1 MLFYWGVKPAPHP
14 DMEYV
19 QLASGQRM
27 PAVGLGTWQAR
38 AEEIERAVLDALDAG
53 YRHFDTAFNYGNE
66 QDIGRALRSWLDDG
80 RGRREDLFIVT
91 KLPMFANKAELVETY
106 LRKSLE
112 RLQLQY
118 LDLYL
123 IHGPFGMQADS
134 TGEVLG
140 LSEDGCPTL
149 DLTTDHVGI
158 WKEMERMVDL
168 GLVRSLGVSNFNLQQ
183 VRRLVKAA
191 RVPVSVNQVE
201 LHASLQQR
209 DLVDSCRELGVAVTA
224 YSPLGSPGAQS
235 HFISKYNYR
244 QAAGRGPP
252 VHRAGVIVVCKR
264 RGGADNFPD
273 LLGHPLVRELS
284 LRYQKTPGQVL
295 LRFLLQLKVAAIPKS
310 ANPTRIRENINI
322 FDFELKAEEVE
333 SMRALDRGEK
343 GRIFNFFFWK
353 GINKHPE
360 YPFPL
365 PEESALIN

>member
-1 MLFYWGVKPAPHP
+1 MLFYWGTKPAPHA

-19 QLASGQRM
+19 KLASGHRM

-38 AEEIERAVLDALDAG
+38 AEEMERAVLDALEAG

-66 QDIGRALRSWLDDG
+66 RDIGRVLKDWMDQG
-80 RGRREDLFIVT
+80 RGTREDLFIVS
-91 KLPMFANKAELVETY
+91 KLPMFGNKPELVEPY

-123 IHGPFGMQADS
+123 VHHPFGVLADA
-134 TGEVLG
+134 TGEVLM

-149 DLTTDHVGI
+149 DPATDHVAI

-168 GLVRSLGVSNFNLQQ
+168 GLVRSLGVSNFNVEQ
-183 VRRLVKAA
+183 VRRLVKEA

-201 LHASLQQR
+201 LHASLQQGE
-209 DLVDSCRELGVAVTA
+209 LVRACRELGVAITA

-235 HFISKYNYR
+235 HFINKYNYS
-244 QAAGRGPP
+244 
-252 VHRAGVIVVCKR
+252 
-264 RGGADNFPD
+264 ADNFPD

-284 LRYQKTPGQVL
+284 IKYHKTPGQLL
-295 LRFLLQLKVAAIPKS
+295 LRFMLQLKVAVIPKS
-310 ANPTRIRENINI
+310 ANPTRIRENINV
-322 FDFELKAEEVE
+322 FDFELSPEEVE
-333 SMRALDRGEK
+333 SMRALDRGES

-365 PEESALIN
+365 PHQTETLS

>member
-1 MLFYWGVKPAPHP
+1 MLFYWGTKPAPHP

-38 AEEIERAVLDALDAG
+38 AEEIERATLDALDAG

-66 QDIGRALRSWLDDG
+66 QDIGRALRRWLDDG
-80 RGRREDLFIVT
+80 RGKREDLFVVT
-91 KLPMFANKAELVETY
+91 KLPMFANKAELVEPY

-134 TGEVLG
+134 TGESLG

-149 DLTTDHVGI
+149 DLTTDHLAI

-201 LHASLQQR
+201 LHASMQQR
-209 DLVDSCRELGVAVTA
+209 DLVDSIRELGVAVTA

-235 HFISKYNYR
+235 HFISKYNYS
-244 QAAGRGPP
+244 
-252 VHRAGVIVVCKR
+252 
-264 RGGADNFPD
+264 ADNFPD

-310 ANPTRIRENINI
+310 ANPTRIRENINV
-322 FDFELKAEEVE
+322 FDFELTPEEVE

-365 PEESALIN
+365 PEEITN